1 MILEGKL
8 LGTATNC
15 IFCSEIFLA
24 YDGGLLGITFV
35 LPSIWKQMLDHLQ
48 SMQSFQGQYV
58 YSLWGHC
65 TISAN
70 NSRIEQTQSSSILF
84 PAFENG
90 SLRFKNLLPSW
101 LPRLE
106 SQLSS
111 TLVTVRYLAYVS
123 HWVVHTSKL
132 KTCSAFYLYSS
143 PFVL

>member
-24 YDGGLLGITFV
+24 YDGGLLVITFV
-35 LPSIWKQMLDHLQ
+35 HPPTWKQMLDHLQ

-58 YSLWGHC
+58 NSVWGHH

-70 NSRIEQTQSSSILF
+70 NSRIDQTQSSSILF

-90 SLRFKNLLPSW
+90 SLRF
-101 LPRLE
+101 
-106 SQLSS
+106 
-111 TLVTVRYLAYVS
+111 
-123 HWVVHTSKL
+123 
-132 KTCSAFYLYSS
+132 
-143 PFVL
+143 